1 VEWRIGQK
9 VCDGSALAGR
19 SRHEFDHHLPG
30 NRHECAIARVRRLP
44 DKCITK
50 RSGGRGLSVMEGKG
64 AALVFENDTV
74 MPRRKGSNQRA
85 EMVKLRN
92 RKTIGYI
99 SVGATPFEAVTS
111 RDWAGKRGE
120 HAVKLVERPATYHG
134 DGTSEPVSQLSQK
147 SWQLRR
153 HVYQIGRWSD
163 LDEGSVKIEKQSLT
177 AP

>member
-9 VCDGSALAGR
+9 VRDGLALAGR

-30 NRHECAIARVRRLP
+30 DRHECAIARIRRLP
-44 DKCITK
+44 DKCIAK
-50 RSGGRGLSVMEGKG
+50 RSGGRGLSVMEGKS

-74 MPRRKGSNQRA
+74 VPRRKGSNQRA
-85 EMVKLRN
+85 ERVKLRN

-120 HAVKLVERPATYHG
+120 HAVKLAERPATYYG
-134 DGTSEPVSQLSQK
+134 DGTSEPVSQPSQK
-147 SWQLRR
+147 SWQLSR
-153 HVYQIGRWSD
+153 HSYQVGCGSD
-163 LDEGSVKIEKQSLT
+163 LDERSVEIEKQRLI